1 MMDMPPTLI
10 RNVLTIVLFIRMI
23 CLILSLLVDKVPQK
37 GLVEIDSST
46 LRDYPPVPKL
56 LVIYHPNNQEIRNN
70 ISLQDVTRA
79 KEVSDKFIRNMFLKI
94 SEINHSLHQLEINI
108 ERKERQYRFLLT
120 LLEIKKRI
128 HVSLIYMLG
137 HVMGFEIV
145 RSN

>member
-120 LLEIKKRI
+120 LLEIKRRI

>member
-1 MMDMPPTLI
+1 MPPTLI
-10 RNVLTIVLFIRMI
+10 RNILTIVLSIRMI
-23 CLILSLLVDKVPQK
+23 CLILSLLMHKVPQK

-46 LRDYPPVPKL
+46 PRDYSPVPKL

-70 ISLQDVTRA
+70 ISLQDVIRA

-94 SEINHSLHQLEINI
+94 SEIIHSLHQLEINI

>member
-1 MMDMPPTLI
+1 MMDRLPTLI
-10 RNVLTIVLFIRMI
+10 RNILTIVLFIRMI
-23 CLILSLLVDKVPQK
+23 CLILSLLVDRTPQK
-37 GLVEIDSST
+37 GLVDIDSST
-46 LRDYPPVPKL
+46 LRDYSPVPKL

-79 KEVSDKFIRNMFLKI
+79 KEVSEKFIRKMFLKI
-94 SEINHSLHQLEINI
+94 SEINLSLHELEINI

-120 LLEIKKRI
+120 LLEIKRRI

-137 HVMGFEIV
+137 HIMGFEII